1 MYSPELIILDY
12 FIKCN
17 VNYEITIDELLDRL
31 SFSKIS
37 ITNILEKYVT
47 LNIIH
52 QLGYTVYALNPDW
65 YDYLHL
71 QKSSDNCECKIYI
84 V

>member
-1 MYSPELIILDY
+1 MYSPELTILDY

-17 VNYEITIDELLDRL
+17 VNYEITIDELLDNL
-31 SFSKIS
+31 SFSKITITS
-37 ITNILEKYVT
+37 ILDKYVI

-65 YDYLHL
+65 YMFLNL
-71 QKSSDNCECKIYI
+71 KK
-84 V
+84 